1 MSFELGLKIML
12 ALYVI
17 VALAMTTLILLQRGQ
32 GAQAGSGFGGGASA
46 TVFGSRGSANFLSI
60 STKWLAVLFFALSI
74 GMGMYISHNSK
85 QAPSVQDL
93 GVMADADK
101 AASGAAKPAAGAS
114 DVPVAPATVTDVPT
128 AAPAASD
135 VPAATDA
142 NATTPALDVETPA
155 AAKPE
160 ELRQNETTPPA
171 SSN

>member
-17 VALAMTTLILLQRGQ
+17 VALSMIGLILLQRGQ

-46 TVFGSRGSANFLSI
+46 TVFGSRGSSNFLSI

-85 QAPSVQDL
+85 PVGGTEQDL
-93 GVMADADK
+93 GVMSDAEK
-101 AASGAAKPAAGAS
+101 AAAAAAKVAPPAS
-114 DVPVAPATVTDVPT
+114 DVPVAPAASTDVPVS
-128 AAPAASD
+128 APAAGD
-135 VPAATDA
+135 VPAAS
-142 NATTPALDVETPA
+142 ATAPAADVEKPA
-155 AAKPE
+155 DVKSDAQPEIEKPA
-160 ELRQNETTPPA
+160 PA

>member
-101 AASGAAKPAAGAS
+101 ADAAKPASGAS

-142 NATTPALDVETPA
+142 NATAPALDVEQPA